1 MAPKIDPKVGYFG
14 STQKATL
21 NKDFDNYS
29 IPVTRIF
36 RIHHPNRI
44 FILSKKYTL
53 ITYFLFSLKKH
64 TLFLDFCCFW
74 HPKHSLRL
82 SVKNYPFPCFCIRAW
97 YPHWIQVCPPPA
109 LNSIQ
114 GDGTSMCE
122 FKLFKQWAKSKT
134 CFCGRNLGVIF
145 SCPEFP
151 VVRLDT
157 MVRPGG

>member
-74 HPKHSLRL
+74 HPKHSLLL

-97 YPHWIQVCPPPA
+97 YPHWIQVCPPPRHSTQFKVMA
-109 LNSIQ
+109 PPCVNLNCSNN
-114 GDGTSMCE
+114 GPNPKPVFADGIWVS
-122 FKLFKQWAKSKT
+122 
-134 CFCGRNLGVIF
+134 F
-145 SCPEFP
+145 S
-151 VVRLDT
+151 VVLNFLL
-157 MVRPGG
+157 